1 MNIKVLGSGCKKCEE
16 VYKICNELVNEL
28 NIDAEIEK
36 LTEFKDILKYGVMKT
51 PGLVINEKL
60 QASGRV
66 PSKKEIKEFINK
78 NI

>member
-1 MNIKVLGSGCKKCEE
+1 MNIKVLGSGCKKCED
-16 VYKICNELVNEL
+16 VYNMCKELVNEL
-28 NIDAEIEK
+28 NINAEVEK

-66 PSKKEIKEFINK
+66 PSKNEIKEFINK